1 MKLQT
6 LLITTFALT
15 LSFVNA
21 EETTPVPP
29 FQVELVPATPAN
41 GKDPYKD
48 STRVTPPP
56 QVILS
61 EKTEKTV
68 PPGQG
73 GVVTPQVGLRPFE
86 PQSSATETLSFCYED
101 FSLPLEMMADIQQ
114 KQLTDAALYD
124 YVRKS
129 LGTDPKKDPVRRET
143 FVILRTKPGFSANA
157 RNEAKIINPDSK
169 HNSQVGYN
177 INLDC
182 DLSDAVNLRFYLT
195 KTLVI
200 DDLKALNEGKDS
212 DKPLANIETINATVG
227 LTLDT
232 PCLLGT
238 VNRAADSRPSSG
250 SGDRILLG
258 FVTANRVK

>member
-21 EETTPVPP
+21 EEATPVPP
-29 FQVELVPATPAN
+29 PQALLVPATPAN

-48 STRVTPPP
+48 STRGTPPP

-61 EKTEKTV
+61 ENTAGIIT
-68 PPGQG
+68 PAQG
-73 GVVTPQVGLRPFE
+73 GGAAPQARPRPFE

-114 KQLTDAALYD
+114 NQLTDAALYD

-129 LGTDPKKDPVRRET
+129 LGTDPKKDPVLRET
-143 FVILRTKPGFSANA
+143 FVILRTKPGFPASAKT
-157 RNEAKIINPDSK
+157 EAKIINSDSK

-177 INLDC
+177 INLEC

-200 DDLKALNEGKDS
+200 GDPKALNEGKDS
-212 DKPLANIETINATVG
+212 DKPLANTETINATVG